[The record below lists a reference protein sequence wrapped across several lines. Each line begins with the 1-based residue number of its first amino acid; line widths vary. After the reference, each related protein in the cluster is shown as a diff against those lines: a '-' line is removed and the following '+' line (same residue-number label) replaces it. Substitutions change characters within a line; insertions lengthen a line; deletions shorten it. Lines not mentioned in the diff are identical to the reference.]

1 MVNLP
6 PLQRCQLG
14 NGRQL
19 AWREWGNGSPLI
31 MLHGWSMSSAVFA
44 EVAQILGQYFRVLC
58 PDLPGHGASD
68 PAPDTSLPAFS
79 EILGEWYLT
88 LQLPAAALLGWS
100 LGGQVAMQMV
110 IDKRVRVERLLLV
123 SSTPCFCQTLD
134 WTFALPATQLRAL
147 DRNLG
152 RAYEKTMGDFFSLQF
167 AGEDLPRDRYRQILK
182 FAVRSSILP
191 NDELARQVLQVLA
204 QSDLRLLLA
213 DIDLPTLVMH
223 GDIDQIIPV
232 AAGMYLA
239 QQISD
244 ATFVSL
250 PETGHAPFF
259 SHPETAVAGW
269 LDFLQVTP

>member
-19 AWREWGNGSPLI
+19 AWREWGNGSPLL

-100 LGGQVAMQMV
+100 LGGQVASV
-110 IDKRVRVERLLLV
+110 V
-123 SSTPCFCQTLD
+123 
-134 WTFALPATQLRAL
+134 
-147 DRNLG
+147 
-152 RAYEKTMGDFFSLQF
+152 
-167 AGEDLPRDRYRQILK
+167 
-182 FAVRSSILP
+182 
-191 NDELARQVLQVLA
+191 
-204 QSDLRLLLA
+204 
-213 DIDLPTLVMH
+213 
-223 GDIDQIIPV
+223 
-232 AAGMYLA
+232 
-239 QQISD
+239 
-244 ATFVSL
+244 
-250 PETGHAPFF
+250 
-259 SHPETAVAGW
+259 
-269 LDFLQVTP
+269 